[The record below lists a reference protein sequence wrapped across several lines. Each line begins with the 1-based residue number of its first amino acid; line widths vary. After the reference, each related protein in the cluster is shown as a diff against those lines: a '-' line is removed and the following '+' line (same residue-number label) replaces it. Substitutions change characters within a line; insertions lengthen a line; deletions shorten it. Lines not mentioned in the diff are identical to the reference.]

1 MDMTPRASRVDSPVR
16 LSSLIVC
23 FTTVLIVPIPST
35 SALPNGMTSS
45 CHRQG
50 ARGCSPATTSI

>member
-1 MDMTPRASRVDSPVR
+1 
-16 LSSLIVC
+16 
-23 FTTVLIVPIPST
+23 
-35 SALPNGMTSS
+35 LPNGMTSS

>member
-1 MDMTPRASRVDSPVR
+1 
-16 LSSLIVC
+16 
-23 FTTVLIVPIPST
+23 
-35 SALPNGMTSS
+35 LPNGLTSS